1 MKRLARIFIPLSALA
16 VALSMA
22 AAAEAQSLA
31 DRVARADG
39 TVRFSFKPK
48 PGVCG
53 DGAATIYI
61 NEKNGQR
68 RVQVRG
74 NSWNY
79 TTNKNGDEWMPLCD
93 EGPVRI
99 AMNVEAG
106 RVTNVRTYV
115 GREWRPS
122 PEATDLGRVSA
133 REASDFLLATAQ
145 RPNVNASRDAIFA
158 ATLADSAEIARPLLR
173 IARNAELSKEIRK
186 NAVFWLGQEAA
197 EAATVGL
204 KELIESREEIDVRE
218 QAIFALSQRPNEESV
233 PTLIGLVRRRDIDP
247 RLKKNALFW
256 LGQKDDPR
264 VIALLEEI
272 LIK

>member
-16 VALSMA
+16 VALSVA

-61 NEKNGQR
+61 DDRNGQR

-79 TTNKNGDEWMPLCD
+79 TTSKYSDEWAPICD
-93 EGPVRI
+93 EGAVRV

-106 RVTNVRTYV
+106 KVISLRTYV

-122 PEATDLGRVSA
+122 PEAMDIGRVSA
-133 REASDFLLATAQ
+133 REASNFLLATAE
-145 RPNVNASRDAIFA
+145 RPSVNVSRDAIFA

-173 IARNAELSKEIRK
+173 IARNADLSKEIRK

-204 KELIESREEIDVRE
+204 RELIDSREEIDVRE
-218 QAIFALSQRPNEESV
+218 QAIFALSQRPNVESV
-233 PTLIGLVRRRDIDP
+233 PMLISLVKRRDIDP
-247 RLKKNALFW
+247 RLKKTALFW